1 MSDDIE
7 HRVRGELQELLD
19 ANPQMA
25 PTQFIDGDQLATVSV
40 ADGVPQITK
49 SELPAATRYGCPHI
63 TELHGTPVCR
73 IYNIMQSLQCLS
85 EERQQEGAAR
95 ILIQTAVAEV
105 DGVRMEP
112 PQAPP
117 APEVINS
124 TVGGDADLR
133 SKPSAYGMFRNLAAL
148 EQRYQEML
156 AQHPE
161 LEPLILQT
169 PKGPVEIRVTEKRL
183 ALSPTPLPG
192 RPYAEVQQT
201 PQVRIYVLRKTIQGL
216 EAALCG
222 EAGEIEV
229 NRSVRRN
236 RAQANLIRHLRE
248 VKCGNL
254 VVLVRRSR
262 KNLFV
267 CGPAREI
274 LYLPAKFRVTDR
286 GDLAEEETQ
295 QEPTGH
301 TRMEYG
307 ALPPE
312 VKALLNAFFAYLSSK
327 VSNASRH
334 N

>member
-7 HRVRGELQELLD
+7 HRVREELQELLD
-19 ANPQMA
+19 AHPQIA
-25 PTQFIDGDQLATVSV
+25 PTQFIDGDKLATVSV
-40 ADGVPQITK
+40 AEGVPQITK
-49 SELPAATRYGCPHI
+49 SELPAATRYDCPHI
-63 TELHGTPVCR
+63 TELHGTPVHR
-73 IYNIMQSLQCLS
+73 IYNLMQSLQCLS
-85 EERQQEGAAR
+85 EERQQEGAAQ
-95 ILIQTAVAEV
+95 ILTQTAVGEV
-105 DGVRMEP
+105 DGVTIEP
-112 PQAPP
+112 PQLPP

-124 TVGGDADLR
+124 TVGGDVDLR
-133 SKPSAYGMFRNLAAL
+133 SKPNAGGLFRNLAAL

-156 AQHPE
+156 AQHPD

-169 PKGPVEIRVTEKRL
+169 PKGPVEIRVAEKRL
-183 ALSPTPLPG
+183 ALSATPLPG

-216 EAALCG
+216 ESALCG

-229 NRSVRRN
+229 NRPVRRN
-236 RAQANLIRHLRE
+236 RTQANLIHHLRQ

-274 LYLPAKFRVTDR
+274 LYLPVKVRVTDQ
-286 GDLAEEETQ
+286 GNLAEEETQ
-295 QEPTGH
+295 QEPTGY
-301 TRMEYG
+301 TRKEYG

-312 VKALLNAFFAYLSSK
+312 VKALLNAFFAYLSSQ
-327 VSNASRH
+327 VSNARRQ

>member
-7 HRVRGELQELLD
+7 HRVREELQELLEE
-19 ANPQMA
+19 NPHLS
-25 PTQFIDGDQLATVSV
+25 PTQFIDGDKLATVSV

-49 SELPAATRYGCPHI
+49 SELPAATRYDCPHI
-63 TELHGTPVCR
+63 TELHGTPVYR

-85 EERQQEGAAR
+85 EERQQEGAAQ
-95 ILIQTAVAEV
+95 ILTQTAVEEV
-105 DGVRMEP
+105 AGVSMES
-112 PQAPP
+112 PQLPP

-124 TVGGDADLR
+124 TVGGDVDLR
-133 SKPSAYGMFRNLAAL
+133 SKPNAYGMFRNLETL

-161 LEPLILQT
+161 LEPLILRT
-169 PKGPVEIRVTEKRL
+169 PKGSVEIRVAERRL
-183 ALSPTPLPG
+183 AFSPTPLQG

-201 PQVRIYVLRKTIQGL
+201 LQVRIYVLHKTIQGL
-216 EAALCG
+216 EAALYG
-222 EAGEIEV
+222 EAGEIQV
-229 NRSVRRN
+229 NRPVRRT
-236 RAQANLIRHLRE
+236 RAKENLIHLLRQL
-248 VKCGNL
+248 KCGNL

-267 CGPAREI
+267 CGPTHEI
-274 LYLPAKFRVTDR
+274 LYLPLKVRATDQ
-286 GDLAEEETQ
+286 GDIAEEETQ
-295 QEPTGH
+295 QEPIGH

-312 VKALLNAFFAYLSSK
+312 VKQLLSAFFAYLSSK
-327 VSNASRH
+327 VPNASRQ

>member
-1 MSDDIE
+1 
-7 HRVRGELQELLD
+7 
-19 ANPQMA
+19 
-25 PTQFIDGDQLATVSV
+25 
-40 ADGVPQITK
+40 
-49 SELPAATRYGCPHI
+49 
-63 TELHGTPVCR
+63 
-73 IYNIMQSLQCLS
+73 
-85 EERQQEGAAR
+85 
-95 ILIQTAVAEV
+95 
-105 DGVRMEP
+105 
-112 PQAPP
+112 
-117 APEVINS
+117 
-124 TVGGDADLR
+124 
-133 SKPSAYGMFRNLAAL
+133 
-148 EQRYQEML
+148 
-156 AQHPE
+156 
-161 LEPLILQT
+161 
-169 PKGPVEIRVTEKRL
+169 
-183 ALSPTPLPG
+183 
-192 RPYAEVQQT
+192 
-201 PQVRIYVLRKTIQGL
+201 L

-229 NRSVRRN
+229 NRPVRRN

-262 KNLFV
+262 RNLFV

-274 LYLPAKFRVTDR
+274 LYLPTKFRVTDR